1 MCKQENYSKYQK
13 HAIKFLSEHLG
24 TETPFT
30 YERTQTNHLKVL
42 IEGVEKPMFTSSTPS
57 DSKTLKNF
65 MADVKRE
72 LKAGKAEHPPHGA
85 LSPQAAMMKT
95 ITPSYEKLTQNCIKA
110 LRSRLN
116 IIKPQEQEQ
125 VLKSQ
130 SLEVVPSYRHDI
142 IKHAIARAIQE
153 RKQGA
158 YIKPQEM
165 KKIEKKLTQH
175 LNFMM
180 PTLAD
185 YSALLENKTRYQKM
199 APSLNELKTALNGA
213 SDLQIEDSSVAHS
226 RIAVNQAVNKVL
238 AHNGPTNPIA
248 ATASLRDVERKTT
261 SIKPS
266 RVQFNGVEA
275 EQVADYLV
283 SNASSSANSAVELMS
298 MSANNRVSLL
308 RDLSK
313 AQALQLIDDINQAM
327 ALNLDQDIAAVV
339 AMIKEKNI
347 PLEAII
353 SRVEMA

>member
-1 MCKQENYSKYQK
+1 MCKQETYSKYQK
-13 HAIKFLSEHLG
+13 QAIKFLSEHLG

-30 YERTQTNHLKVL
+30 YERTQSNHLKIL
-42 IEGVEKPMFTSSTPS
+42 IEGLEKPMFTSSTPS

-72 LKAGKAEHPPHGA
+72 LKACKAEHPPSDQLTPKA
-85 LSPQAAMMKT
+85 VMANA
-95 ITPSYEKLTQNCIKA
+95 ITVGHEKLTQNCIKS
-110 LRSRLN
+110 LRSRLG
-116 IIKPQEQEQ
+116 IMKPQEQEQ
-125 VLKSQ
+125 VLKNQ
-130 SLEVVPSYRHDI
+130 SLDVVPNNRHEI
-142 IKHAIARAIQE
+142 IKRAIARALQE

-185 YSALLENKTRYQKM
+185 YSALLDNKSRYQKSGNHLD
-199 APSLNELKTALNGA
+199 AQQTVVSNTAVSHSTASGPSLAQNTVQPIKSQITAVVE
-213 SDLQIEDSSVAHS
+213 QTVA
-226 RIAVNQAVNKVL
+226 
-238 AHNGPTNPIA
+238 G
-248 ATASLRDVERKTT
+248 
-261 SIKPS
+261 KPS
-266 RVQFNGVEA
+266 NTSERHH
-275 EQVADYLV
+275 
-283 SNASSSANSAVELMS
+283 SAVELMA

-313 AQALQLIDDINQAM
+313 AQALQLIDDINH
-327 ALNLDQDIAAVV
+327 ALSVNLEQDIAAVV
-339 AMIKEKNI
+339 ALIKEKEI

>member
-1 MCKQENYSKYQK
+1 MCKQETYSKYQK
-13 HAIKFLSEHLG
+13 QAIKFLSEHLG

-30 YERTQTNHLKVL
+30 YERTQSNHLKIL
-42 IEGVEKPMFTSSTPS
+42 IEGLEKPMFTSSTPS

-72 LKAGKAEHPPHGA
+72 LKACKAEHPPSHQITPKAA
-85 LSPQAAMMKT
+85 LDKA
-95 ITPSYEKLTQNCIKA
+95 ITPSHEKLTQNCIKS
-110 LRSRLN
+110 LRSRLG
-116 IIKPQEQEQ
+116 IMKPQEQEK
-125 VLKSQ
+125 VLKNQ
-130 SLEVVPSYRHDI
+130 SLDVVPNNRHEI
-142 IKHAIARAIQE
+142 VKRAIARALQE

-185 YSALLENKTRYQKM
+185 YSALLDNKSRYQK
-199 APSLNELKTALNGA
+199 STLNGA
-213 SDLQIEDSSVAHS
+213 SANKALADSTEINAYSTQHQPA
-226 RIAVNQAVNKVL
+226 
-238 AHNGPTNPIA
+238 PM
-248 ATASLRDVERKTT
+248 TALSPRKLEQTRP

-266 RVQFNGVEA
+266 RAQVNSVEA
-275 EQVADYLV
+275 EQAADYCL
-283 SNASSSANSAVELMS
+283 SNLSPNSSSSDNSAVELMS

-313 AQALQLIDDINQAM
+313 AQALQLIDDINQAL
-327 ALNLDQDIAAVV
+327 AVNLEQDIAAVV
-339 AMIKEKNI
+339 ALIKEKDI